1 MRSLTVNVMRSRQ
14 LGTSCAATPVA
25 KPSTI
30 AAPMPPTSRT
40 ERPASRKR
48 TRRHRRDRA
57 CDGWR
62 CPPPRAS
69 HFPAA
74 PPILP
79 PDMDAFY
86 ASVEQRDR
94 PELRGRPVIV
104 GGASGRGVV
113 TAASYEARRF
123 GVRSA
128 MPTVQA
134 RALCPEAVIVPGNMA
149 KYRRIGAQIRTIFES
164 GSPLVEPLS
173 LDEAVIDVTASGRLL
188 GPPLVIGRLVK
199 DRVRGATGLAV
210 SVGIG
215 PGKMVAKIASD
226 LSKPDGL
233 LEVRPEAVDE
243 FLRPL
248 PVGRLWGVGPVTEAA
263 LHRAGFIT
271 VGDLADGDPAWLR
284 RHVGNAADVMH
295 RLARGEDV
303 RMVDADRDAR
313 SYGEEGTFGTDVR
326 DDRTVR
332 EAIIAHGEAVARRLR
347 HDRVRARTVVL
358 KIKLAER
365 LGAGKYRLLTRQAPL
380 AVPSDDGD
388 AITAVALGLWER
400 NRPRRAIRLI
410 GVSARGIDGT
420 GDPQLTL
427 FE

>member
-1 MRSLTVNVMRSRQ
+1 V
-14 LGTSCAATPVA
+14 APV
-25 KPSTI
+25 
-30 AAPMPPTSRT
+30 
-40 ERPASRKR
+40 
-48 TRRHRRDRA
+48 
-57 CDGWR
+57 
-62 CPPPRAS
+62 
-69 HFPAA
+69 
-74 PPILP
+74 ILHA
-79 PDMDAFY
+79 DMDAFY

-164 GSPLVEPLS
+164 VSPLVEPLS
-173 LDEAVIDVTASGRLL
+173 LDEAFIDVTASVRLL

-427 FE
+427 FEDVQRATRSRLNAALDRIVARFGTESIGRAVGKPEKASPTRHLKRGEPDRL